1 MAIVLKATTQ
11 KDQRL
16 ALVCSSDDAID
27 LTKCDVA
34 EFISCGN
41 DNEKLTF
48 IEGKEPTVFWFAH
61 PKRLDSKRILADIML
76 ENGGVFKLG
85 TALEKIWHTLFEGI
99 SEGFLGKVQKQ
110 KVDSEFIQALHDAGV
125 FQELGN
131 AFFLRSQ
138 EKSEDAS
145 KKN

>member
-16 ALVCSSDDAID
+16 ALVCSNDSAID
-27 LTKCDVA
+27 PTKCDLA
-34 EFISCGN
+34 EFIGSGN
-41 DNEKLTF
+41 DATKLAYLD
-48 IEGKEPTVFWFAH
+48 GQEPTIFWFAH

-76 ENGGVFKLG
+76 ENGGSLKLG
-85 TALEKIWHTLFEGI
+85 SALEKIWYQLFEGL

-110 KVDSEFIQALHDAGV
+110 KVDHEFIQALHDAGV

-131 AFFLRSQ
+131 AFFLRSN
-138 EKSEDAS
+138 EKSEDAA